1 MKIPRIKIPCMLLLL
16 CSAYA
21 VCARSSTQG
30 CSIAIESHWQ
40 DLENNKERA
49 QKFGGKWVLAGTIT
63 FKKNCNAPAHLS
75 ELHLVWHGTPMDHL
89 QGSLFRAKNTEPL
102 KPINEHH
109 IADSIWSKTKQTL
122 IFKFDRSVSLHP
134 TTIFYLVLTIPE
146 EQEKGLRGSF
156 SIEPQCLP
164 ESFKEVV
171 QQDTLSIHI
180 DVTQSRVH

>member
-1 MKIPRIKIPCMLLLL
+1 MKITHIKIPCMLFLL
-16 CSAYA
+16 CTAYA
-21 VCARSSTQG
+21 VSHPSVRG

-63 FKKNCNAPAHLS
+63 FNKNCNAPAHLN
-75 ELHLVWHGTPMDHL
+75 ELHLVWHGTPLEHL
-89 QGSLFRAKNTEPL
+89 KGSLFVAKNREPL
-102 KPINEHH
+102 KPTNDRHV
-109 IADSIWSKTKQTL
+109 ADSIWSKTKQTL

-146 EQEKGLRGSF
+146 EQEKTLRGSF
-156 SIEPQCLP
+156 TIEPQCLP

-171 QQDTLSIHI
+171 QQDMLSIQI
-180 DVTQSRVH
+180 DVTQSNVH